1 MSMKGKVISAL
12 ILISF
17 IGAGVF
23 SFTHALDMTKGGHHA
38 GNCPIMAGQEVICNL
53 NPISHLTTW
62 QKATTFN
69 PEAYIL
75 LILILSTL
83 SIVWTFR
90 FFSNNHSPPRPS
102 VLKIAYAQLPVDLY
116 TRIFSDGLLN
126 SKAY

>member
-1 MSMKGKVISAL
+1 MKVQAISTL

-17 IGAGVF
+17 IGAGIF
-23 SFTHALDMTKGGHHA
+23 SFTHALDMSKDRHHA
-38 GNCPIMAGQEVICNL
+38 GDCPLMAGQEVICNL
-53 NPISHLTTW
+53 NPISHLTNW

-75 LILILSTL
+75 LTLILSAL

-90 FFSNNHSPPRPS
+90 FFSNNYSPPRPS
-102 VLKIAYAQLPVDLY
+102 VLRIAYAQLPVDLY

-126 SKAY
+126 PKAP